1 MHMLVQIY
9 SDLHLEETNDYH
21 RFPVL
26 SNVLILAGDIGH
38 IDCPLYKEFMDY
50 CSDKWKE
57 VWVVLGNH
65 ELYSKNKSRHSL
77 ELEYI
82 DFFTMYD
89 NIYLLH
95 RNTHTYY
102 DKYTETTYKI
112 IGCPL
117 WCNVPEKYEDKTN
130 CLKHIRGEKGPISL
144 EEFNQMHK
152 EELGWVMK
160 QLEFSHNPILIT
172 HFPFTIKNTQQA
184 RFIKDDPSDLIYAFA
199 NNYNTLLK
207 HKYTK
212 QLTSI
217 SGHTH
222 YSHDFKDNNVRFIS
236 NQLGYK
242 YEDGHTAFKYD
253 GMFRL

>member
-1 MHMLVQIY
+1 MLVQIY
-9 SDLHLEETNDYH
+9 SDLHLEELEEFP

-38 IDCPLYKEFMDY
+38 INSSLYADFLDY

-65 ELYSKNKSRHSL
+65 ELYSLEKSRHTL

-82 DFFTMYD
+82 DFFNRYD
-89 NIYLLH
+89 NIYLIH

-102 DKYTETTYKI
+102 DKYTDTTYKI

-117 WCNVPEKYEDKTN
+117 WCNVPEKYEDKVN
-130 CLKHIRGEKGPISL
+130 SLKYIRGEKGPITL
-144 EEFNQMHK
+144 DEFNQLHR
-152 EELGWVMK
+152 EELAWALH
-160 QLEFSHNPILIT
+160 QLENSHNPVLVT
-172 HFPFTIKNTQQA
+172 HFPFTIKNTRQA
-184 RFIKDDPSDLIYAFA
+184 RFIKDDPSDMIYAFA
-199 NNYNTLLK
+199 NNYNSLLK
-207 HKYTK
+207 IKYSK
-212 QLTSI
+212 QLTCI

-242 YEDGHTAFKYD
+242 YEDGYTSFKND

>member
-160 QLEFSHNPILIT
+160 QLEFSHNPILIS